1 MNVRCRAPVWSPK
14 VGYDCRTRTGG
25 GGAGEVGGAGD
36 TGVEP
41 SVVSARAFRS
51 TERILVVNASLVFV
65 MPDGSQKEVS
75 LKKSRLVVGRQEGV
89 QIRLNSASISRQH
102 CEFMVD
108 DAGLSIKDLGSSN
121 GTFVNK
127 RRITQTVLTAG
138 DIVGIG
144 NHVLVVRMDG
154 SPAKIDS
161 AHVTRRG
168 LVAPASTA
176 PSSLGSAGVA
186 VAKPKSAAS
195 APARPA
201 GDDDLLDEDD
211 KTREKG
217 GESDSSSEWDF
228 DFLDGKDKDL
238 PKL

>member
-1 MNVRCRAPVWSPK
+1 MACPGGQ
-14 VGYDCRTRTGG
+14 VGN
-25 GGAGEVGGAGD
+25 AG
-36 TGVEP
+36 
-41 SVVSARAFRS
+41 AFRG

-65 MPDGSQKEVS
+65 MPDGSQKEVP

-108 DAGLSIKDLGSSN
+108 DAGLAIKDLGSSN

-127 RRITQTVLTAG
+127 RRITQTVLAAG

-144 NHVLVVRMDG
+144 NHVLVVRIDG
-154 SPAKIDS
+154 APGKIDS
-161 AHVTRRG
+161 ADVTRRG
-168 LVAPASTA
+168 LVAPASPS

-186 VAKPKSAAS
+186 VAKPKAA
-195 APARPA
+195 AARPA
-201 GDDDLLDEDD
+201 GDDELLDEDN
-211 KTREKG
+211 KAREKG
-217 GESDSSSEWDF
+217 GDSDSSSEWDF